1 MTIRLVSSLVIL
13 GALFIL
19 PWWLV
24 FVLTIAGLFYFN
36 LYFEGVAI
44 FFLADLV
51 YGLPVNSMGMI
62 QFPLTFLAIFL
73 LVVIHTVRDNF
84 LVYN

>member
-1 MTIRLVSSLVIL
+1 MSIRLVSSLMIL
-13 GALFIL
+13 GALFVL

-24 FVLTIAGLFYFN
+24 FILTIAGLFYFN
-36 LYFEGVAI
+36 LFFEGVII
-44 FFLADLV
+44 FFLADLI
-51 YGLPVNSMGMI
+51 YGLPVNGVGMI

-73 LVVIHTVRDNF
+73 LIVIHTVRDNF